1 MAKNIKE
8 SNKLI
13 ELYLG
18 IDLGTT
24 NTVASVK
31 EEGKKGITT
40 LISNSGSR
48 LIKSIAHFGKSK
60 IEIGEDAL
68 DFIEEDPLNTFYS
81 TKRLIGKSLEELDKN
96 ILKNLNY
103 KVINNTEGQLSL
115 ECPNQKN
122 LIPVQVVSA
131 EVLKGILKIF
141 YEFYSPKEYI
151 LKNIVITVPAY
162 FNHNQRKATLEAA
175 ALAGISEV
183 DIINEPSAAAI
194 AYGDIQQKSSN
205 IIVFDIGGGTFDM
218 SLVNYDGDGFWDI
231 VGSYGDDVLGGD
243 DFDNL
248 ISDIIIKKCK
258 LNFNDLKIS
267 DEGLG
272 IIKNLAKQY
281 KEKFSLKSKNE
292 YKLNLPNIGIFENKP
307 ISPTIDIT
315 KKEFE
320 DDCEEL
326 LKRIES
332 KIKEFLNFPEIK
344 NQEFNKIILVGGSSR
359 IPLFREL
366 IYQITNKKL
375 SNNNNINPDEAVSI
389 GAAKYAEYRSKG
401 LVKISDVTPLNLGT
415 TILENI
421 FDIIVPMNSKIPL
434 EYTRP
439 YTTLSDF
446 QEYIQFDVRQGNREL
461 SSENSLL
468 GEFILDGIS
477 PMPAG
482 EAELEGTIKIDS
494 NGILTAEATD
504 LKTKKTRKIII
515 QNYQRLSRKEI
526 LKLKAQADK
535 YKTEDDKKVDLIMK
549 NYEAIKLINKSKQYL
564 ITFISNKEIKEDLIN
579 ALNNFEEEILSK
591 ELTIS
596 EINIIIL
603 YVKHIYREKNLDYKV
618 INEDRKPDLSLD
630 LEKDYEDTN
639 DDDTIDNPFD

>member
-1 MAKNIKE
+1 MPKNNKE

-31 EEGKKGITT
+31 EEGKKDITT

-48 LIKSIAHFGKSK
+48 LIRSIAHFGKSK
-60 IEIGEDAL
+60 IEIGEDAI

-81 TKRLIGKSLEELDKN
+81 TKRLIGKSLEEIDKN
-96 ILKNLNY
+96 VLKNLSY
-103 KVINNTEGQLSL
+103 KVINNKEGQLSL

-122 LIPVQVVSA
+122 LIPVQVVSS
-131 EVLKGILKIF
+131 EIIKGVLKIF

-194 AYGDIQQKSSN
+194 AYGNIQQKSSN

-243 DFDNL
+243 DFDNI

-258 LNFNDLKIS
+258 LNFNDIKIS

-272 IIKNLAKQY
+272 IIRNLAKQY

-292 YKLNLPNIGIFENKP
+292 YKINLPNIGIFENKT
-307 ISPTIDIT
+307 ISPIIEIT

-320 DDCEEL
+320 DSSEKL
-326 LKRIES
+326 IKRIES
-332 KIKEFLNFPEIK
+332 KIKEFLDFPEIK

-366 IYQITNKKL
+366 IYQITKKKL

-389 GAAKYAEYRSKG
+389 GAAKYAEYLSKG
-401 LVKISDVTPLNLGT
+401 LVKISDVTPLDLGT
-415 TILENI
+415 NI
-421 FDIIVPMNSKIPL
+421 KEDIFSVIVPMNSKIPA
-434 EYTRP
+434 EYTES
-439 YTTLSDF
+439 YTTLFDF
-446 QEYIQFDVRQGNREL
+446 QESINFEVIQGNRKL
-461 SSENSLL
+461 SSENKSL
-468 GEFILDGIS
+468 GNVMLDGIS
-477 PMPAG
+477 PLPAG
-482 EAELEGTIKIDS
+482 EAQTEMTIKIDS

-504 LKTKKTRKIII
+504 LIKKKTRKIII

-526 LKLKAQADK
+526 LELRAQADK

-549 NYEAIKLINKSKQYL
+549 NYEVIRLINKSKQYL
-564 ITFISNKEIKEDLIN
+564 TPLISKKEIKEDLID
-579 ALNNFEEEILSK
+579 ALNNFEKEILSK

-596 EINIIIL
+596 EIDKIIL
-603 YVKHIYREKNLDYKV
+603 YVQHIYREKNLDYKV
-618 INEDRKPDLSLD
+618 MNEDKKPDLSLE
-630 LEKDYEDTN
+630 LEEDDEDTK